1 MSFFKEINRELLLD
15 EKVVDSLADNLQTV
29 RD

>member
-15 EKVVDSLADNLQTV
+15 EKVVDSLADNLQTA